1 MQYQPHMTRR
11 QALQA
16 ERLAES
22 TPTPAPRP
30 VPAPVLASAFRPAE
44 LGSRQPVP
52 PASARSSGRRRST
65 YQAVP
70 ATVLVRQPGRHRFA
84 LTGPLT
90 FAGIVLTASLTLT
103 HALPSSATPEN
114 TDPDANAEAAAGVA
128 PDGDTAEPQALTVDD
143 VKIVTFLRDGYTVV
157 APPPPPPPPAP
168 VPAPAPATAGQQ
180 VTGVSSAEADSS
192 GSGSFDVRWPFA
204 SPSPINSR
212 FGPRAAPCG
221 GCSSNHKGL
230 DFNPGNGTQIQSIA
244 GGVVRSVVSSDSGL
258 GVHVIIEHEIDGA
271 KVTSTYAHMQFGSLA
286 VTKGQVIAAGDPV
299 GRVGNT
305 GASTGAHLHFEIAV
319 GGEQIDPYAWLKA
332 FAG

>member
-1 MQYQPHMTRR
+1 M
-11 QALQA
+11 
-16 ERLAES
+16 
-22 TPTPAPRP
+22 
-30 VPAPVLASAFRPAE
+30 
-44 LGSRQPVP
+44 
-52 PASARSSGRRRST
+52 
-65 YQAVP
+65 
-70 ATVLVRQPGRHRFA
+70 
-84 LTGPLT
+84 
-90 FAGIVLTASLTLT
+90 
-103 HALPSSATPEN
+103 
-114 TDPDANAEAAAGVA
+114 
-128 PDGDTAEPQALTVDD
+128 
-143 VKIVTFLRDGYTVV
+143 
-157 APPPPPPPPAP
+157 
-168 VPAPAPATAGQQ
+168 
-180 VTGVSSAEADSS
+180 SS

-204 SPSPINSR
+204 SPSPISSR
-212 FGPRAAPCG
+212 FGPRTAPCG